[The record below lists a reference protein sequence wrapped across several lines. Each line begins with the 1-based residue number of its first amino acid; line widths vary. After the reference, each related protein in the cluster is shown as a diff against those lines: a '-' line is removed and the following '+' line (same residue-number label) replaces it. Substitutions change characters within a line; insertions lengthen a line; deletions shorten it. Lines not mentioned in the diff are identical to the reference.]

1 MVARLPFV
9 RLRPRA
15 DTFYVSQGRTVF
27 ETDAEGWIP
36 EGGAHGLFVY
46 QTRLLSRV
54 SLVGRRGGA
63 ARRWRSPTSSSTLRS
78 ATTSARPGRRP
89 TLAPPRAVDV
99 NEHTVEL
106 RVSRYVGGGV
116 HEDVDVTNYSGWP
129 VSLRLTLEVDADFAG
144 PGELY
149 GESGRVRGKL
159 DRRWNATVEGDRWT
173 LVFEYRAEHAFDRQ
187 GNQGVARIDRGLAL
201 EIHRAGSPPRW
212 SDGRIDFTIE
222 LEPLATWH
230 TCIDLVARIED
241 RVLVPAYGCRSFA
254 ATDTPLDRLREAF
267 LSRSTDLET
276 ACSSDLSAVVERSI
290 DTAKR
295 DLAALRLYDLDQ
307 GERAWTMAAGLPIYI
322 ALFGATP

>member
-15 DTFYVSQGRTVF
+15 DSFYVSQGRTVF

-46 QTRLLSRV
+46 QTRLLSQYRWLV
-54 SLVGRRGGA
+54 DGAVPRTVALSNVEQHSSLGYYICPPGTAADAGA
-63 ARRWRSPTSSSTLRS
+63 TS
-78 ATTSARPGRRP
+78 
-89 TLAPPRAVDV
+89 AVDV

-116 HEDVDVTNYSGWP
+116 HEDIDVTNYSGWP

-187 GNQGVARIDRGLAL
+187 GNQGVARLDRGLTL
-201 EIHRAGSPPRW
+201 ESIERARRLVGATVGS
-212 SDGRIDFTIE
+212 T
-222 LEPLATWH
+222 
-230 TCIDLVARIED
+230 
-241 RVLVPAYGCRSFA
+241 
-254 ATDTPLDRLREAF
+254 
-267 LSRSTDLET
+267 SRSSSSRWRPGIPVSTWWRESRSECWCPRT
-276 ACSSDLSAVVERSI
+276 AAVRSPRPTLRSI
-290 DTAKR
+290 ACARRFSADRPTSR
-295 DLAALRLYDLDQ
+295 P
-307 GERAWTMAAGLPIYI
+307 RARAI
-322 ALFGATP
+322 